1 MARYFP
7 ITSIQKTPSKNDEIY
22 VCDKRGQRI
31 DEIFPIKCESGRCCL
46 PGSIMQ
52 YVTASLE
59 LISSSCAVGDEM
71 ALEITATLN
80 GTTITFNIQ
89 PLTTKDMKS
98 KFNLYRKGNYVFLEL

>member
-31 DEIFPIKCESGRCCL
+31 DEIFPIICESGKCYL
-46 PGSIMQ
+46 PGSLMQ

-59 LISSSCAVGDEM
+59 LIASNAVVDDEM
-71 ALEITATLN
+71 AHEINATLN

-89 PLTTKDMKS
+89 PLTSKDTRS
-98 KFNLYRKGNYVFLEL
+98 KFNLYRKGNYIFLEL

>member
-31 DEIFPIKCESGRCCL
+31 DEIFPIICESGRCYL
-46 PGSIMQ
+46 HSSIMQ

-59 LISSSCAVGDEM
+59 LISSNSAVGDEM
-71 ALEITATLN
+71 AHEINATLN
-80 GTTITFNIQ
+80 GTTITFNIH

-98 KFNLYRKGNYVFLEL
+98 KFNLYRKGKCIFLEV